1 MIDPH
6 AKTWF
11 VEFSS
16 PKENILMSV
25 QLRRYTSADKPTVE
39 QFEVT
44 NAQAPFV
51 EPIRD
56 TLAMGAVRDSF
67 VIEDDGEPVGFFQ
80 IDYASATQSVEAH
93 LELHEV
99 MIDRRHQGKSYG
111 KAFVE
116 ALPSLLTAEYP
127 DWRGVCLTV
136 NCRNEKAKRL
146 YEHGGFTDTGDLKL
160 DGPSGPQYIMRRE
173 I

>member
-1 MIDPH
+1 MIR
-6 AKTWF
+6 F
-11 VEFSS
+11 VEFVSC
-16 PKENILMSV
+16 KEEFLMSV
-25 QLRRYTSADKPTVE
+25 QLRRYTGVDKPTVE

-44 NAQAPFV
+44 SAQAAFV
-51 EPIRD
+51 EPLRE
-56 TLAMGAVRDSF
+56 TLAMGADRDCF
-67 VIEDDGEPVGFFQ
+67 VIEADGDPIGFFQ
-80 IDYASATQSVEAH
+80 IDHASATQSVEAH

-99 MIDRRHQGKSYG
+99 TIDWRHQGKKYG

-116 ALPSLLTAEYP
+116 MLPRLLNAEYP

-146 YEHGGFTDTGDLKL
+146 YEYGGFTDTGELKL
-160 DGPSGPQYIMRRE
+160 DGPSGPQHIMRRA

>member
-1 MIDPH
+1 MNAPP
-6 AKTWF
+6 AKTRL
-11 VEFSS
+11 VEFSAR
-16 PKENILMSV
+16 KENILMSV
-25 QLRRYTSADKPTVE
+25 QLRQYTSADKIIVE

-51 EPIRD
+51 EPIQD
-56 TLAMGAVRDSF
+56 TLAMGPDRDNF
-67 VIEDDGEPVGFFQ
+67 VIEANSEPVGFFQ
-80 IDYASATQSVEAH
+80 IDHASSTQCVKNH

-99 MIDRRHQGKSYG
+99 MIDWRHQGKAYG

-116 ALPSLLTAEYP
+116 GLPRMLNTAYP

-136 NCRNEKAKRL
+136 NFRNDKAKRL

-160 DGPSGPQYIMRRE
+160 DGPSGPQHIMRRE

>member
-1 MIDPH
+1 
-6 AKTWF
+6 
-11 VEFSS
+11 
-16 PKENILMSV
+16 MSA
-25 QLRRYTSADKPTVE
+25 QLRRYTSADKVTVE

-44 NAQAPFV
+44 SAQAAFV
-51 EPIRD
+51 EPLRETLSMEMGRD
-56 TLAMGAVRDSF
+56 NF
-67 VIEDDGEPVGFFQ
+67 VIEANGEPVGFFQ
-80 IDYASATQSVEAH
+80 IDHASATQCVEDH

-99 MIDRRHQGKSYG
+99 SIDWRHQGKKYG

-116 ALPSLLTAEYP
+116 ALPLLLNTEYP

-146 YEHGGFTDTGDLKL
+146 YEYGGFTDTGELKL
-160 DGPSGPQYIMRRE
+160 DGPSGPQHIMRRA

>member
-1 MIDPH
+1 
-6 AKTWF
+6 
-11 VEFSS
+11 
-16 PKENILMSV
+16 MSA
-25 QLRRYTSADKPTVE
+25 QLRRYTSTDKPTVE

-44 NAQAPFV
+44 SAQAAFV
-51 EPIRD
+51 EPLRE
-56 TLAMGAVRDSF
+56 TLAMGADRDSF
-67 VIEDDGEPVGFFQ
+67 VIEADGEPVGFFQ
-80 IDYASATQSVEAH
+80 IDHASATQSVEAH

-99 MIDRRHQGKSYG
+99 TIDRRHQGKKYG

-116 ALPSLLTAEYP
+116 ALPRLLSVEYP

-146 YEHGGFTDTGDLKL
+146 YEYGGFTDTGELKL
-160 DGPSGPQYIMRRE
+160 DGPSGPQHIMRRA